1 MSTGPN
7 VDDLLPVADS
17 DSGCAAG
24 FDVLHRYVEDELSGV
39 DPASSQ
45 PGMAA
50 HLRSCPACREDYHGL
65 LGAAELFGDAG
76 PGGNTDPSPL

>member
-7 VDDLLPVADS
+7 FDDLLPVDDS

-24 FDVLHRYVEDELSGV
+24 FDVLHRYVEDELSGG

-50 HLRSCPACREDYHGL
+50 HLRSCPACREDYRGL
-65 LGAAELFGDAG
+65 GDAAALFGDAE
-76 PGGNTDPSPL
+76 PLPS